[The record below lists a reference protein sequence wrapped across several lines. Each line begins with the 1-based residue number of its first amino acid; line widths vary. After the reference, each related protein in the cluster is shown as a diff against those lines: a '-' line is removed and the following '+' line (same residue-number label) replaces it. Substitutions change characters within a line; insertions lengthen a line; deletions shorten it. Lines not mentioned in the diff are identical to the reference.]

1 MKKEALEEMIASLE
15 FSNKELEERKNE
27 CEDALSK
34 AWYEGKIAANNEAIE
49 VAKLLISFNKAKET
63 TYYIS
68 FERQGSVMWV
78 VKVNA
83 SSYEEAEAKALKA
96 IHANDDISELTEEQ
110 AKETIDPEVGLFII
124 DENGNEVEAEED
136 ATNNANQ

>member
-1 MKKEALEEMIASLE
+1 MKKEALKEMIDTLE

-27 CEDALSK
+27 CGDAICK

-49 VAKLLISFNKAKET
+49 VAKHLITINTSEET

-68 FERQGSVMWV
+68 IERQGSVMWV

-83 SSYEEAEAKALKA
+83 NSYEEAEAKALKA
-96 IHANDDISELTEEQ
+96 IHSNDDISEVTEEQ
-110 AKETIDPEVGLFII
+110 ARENLNPEIGLFLM
-124 DENGNEVEAEED
+124 DENGNEVDIEEKEEIL
-136 ATNNANQ
+136 